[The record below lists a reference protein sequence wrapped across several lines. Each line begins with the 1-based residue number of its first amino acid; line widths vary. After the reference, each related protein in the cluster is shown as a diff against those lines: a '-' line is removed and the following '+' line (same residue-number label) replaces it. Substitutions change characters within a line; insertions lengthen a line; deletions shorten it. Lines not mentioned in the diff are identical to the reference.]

1 MHETIPKFLMP
12 YLKRAQECVASR
24 AVREIHFAGPTYQMR
39 VINVE
44 TGEDVWTF
52 LQLDPH
58 GLLADSFCGCEA
70 SADGEGCV
78 HLAAAFLTIY
88 AGHLTPMHERFESSI
103 WNVLCHLY
111 AQRIGYESDA
121 LVPEGQRSYR
131 FYTPS
136 GKKVFE
142 VVAKGDKVHKQLIEL
157 LEIRPR
163 QTEETSMKFSNL
175 SEKELSLWRQGK
187 PSHELLYTLSFWSDL
202 AKWLFIMQ
210 DRADPYEV
218 FFAYAESGLPCRLKA
233 IFPQL
238 EIEFY
243 LPERFLTQCIPAFG
257 SIRSPLVVRGAE
269 EAAIDTMHYD
279 PFKAQL
285 HITRKATPSP
295 HHDISENTPVIDLE
309 GWRYVPEEGFYARE
323 EHPVLSAS
331 VLSGDDISELF
342 RHYSALVQEYLQDYA
357 LHTHPLELSY
367 HLFFDA
373 KWNLHIQAYLFD
385 QGDLIRGHSKDFGDF
400 VFLDGEGFY
409 PIKDRDFSQ
418 IETIIPADQIGEFVS
433 DRRLWLNQQEHF
445 VTHYTSLQG
454 ELNFKVAA
462 DGSLSFFSRVS
473 LDEEAGRH
481 RDFGAWIYIAG
492 QGFYSKGGRSCGG
505 SPLRPGCYV
514 PEQNVPLFIRMM
526 YEELRHVNGFFRETC
541 PIQSVGLHVQLN
553 DVGAL
558 VISPHYELCEED
570 RHKKIHIYGEY
581 VYVEGEGFYEL
592 PSDCRLPEEYATAH
606 DIPSS
611 QVPGFLLEQWE
622 HILPFTSYVAPSLQ
636 PPQTMKLVLANL
648 QRVQKHGYEC
658 YQGELFYQTERGCI
672 NVVKLWMALAKKQ
685 RFVFA
690 EEGRIDLS
698 DKRLDWLRTWK
709 TDRVDLKAG
718 TLTLSVLDLLRL
730 YALHELRPL
739 EGTTETLRQSALLFQ
754 QLIALE
760 EREAP
765 NLEGLG
771 SELRGYQISGVRWL
785 WSLYQHRLS
794 GLLCDD
800 MGLGKTHQAMALIAS
815 IRNQE
820 SRLQEKF
827 QEKEQLEAVHEEKA
841 LGKRPLSR
849 ILIVCPTSVIYHWQ
863 EKIAAH
869 LPHESLCTY
878 YGLGRSVEQFE
889 KDGSILLTSYGLW
902 RRDHEKLRELTF
914 ELAVFDEIQI
924 AKTHTSRLYAT
935 LLDVKATMRLG
946 MSGTPIENRLREL
959 KALFDI
965 VLPSYMPNER
975 EYRELFL
982 RPIERDGD
990 DMRKSMLRTFIHP
1003 FVLRRR
1009 KEDVLQDLPEKME
1022 ETRHC
1027 ELTQQQRR
1035 LYSEVLALSRP
1046 AILQELADTHHAVPY
1061 IHIFAL
1067 LSRLKQICNHPAA
1080 YYKKPREYA
1089 HYHSGKWDLFVGLI
1103 EAARASGQKVVV
1115 FSQYLTMLDI
1125 FECYLNE
1132 QKIGYATIRGATT
1145 DRGEQIRR
1153 FNKEPACEVFLGSL
1167 QASGLGVDLTAAS
1180 VVIHY
1185 DRWWTWARE
1194 NQATDRVHRIGQK
1207 RGVQVFKLV
1216 TKGTFEERIDQII
1229 SNKGRLMEDVV
1240 GVDDQEALKRFDR
1253 EELMQ
1258 LLQDIQSEIIEEE
1271 SDEDGADL

>member
-1 MHETIPKFLMP
+1 MQERIPKFLAP
-12 YLKRAQECVASR
+12 YVRRAQECIASR
-24 AVREIHFAGPTYQMR
+24 GVHEIHFSGPTYQMR
-39 VINVE
+39 VINAE

-52 LQLDPH
+52 LQLDNH
-58 GLLADSFCGCEA
+58 GLLADSFCGCDA
-70 SADGEGCV
+70 SADGDGCI
-78 HLAAAFLTIY
+78 HLAASFLSIY

-103 WNVLCHLY
+103 WNALCRLY

-121 LVPEGQRSYR
+121 LVPEGKQIYR
-131 FYTPS
+131 YYTPS

-142 VVAKGDKVHKQLIEL
+142 IIAKSEKIHKQLIEL

-175 SEKELSLWRQGK
+175 SEKELALWRQGK
-187 PSHELLYTLSFWSDL
+187 PSHALLYALSFWSDL
-202 AKWLFIMQ
+202 AKWLFILQ
-210 DRADPYEV
+210 DQAEPYEIV
-218 FFAYAESGLPCRLKA
+218 FSYTESGMPSRLRA
-233 IFPQL
+233 LFPQL
-238 EIEFY
+238 EIEFF
-243 LPERFLTQCIPAFG
+243 LPERALINLIPALG

-269 EAAIDTMHYD
+269 EAAIEKMWYD
-279 PFKAQL
+279 PAKATL
-285 HITRKATPSP
+285 HITRKLAPAV
-295 HHDISENTPVIDLE
+295 HHEISENSPIVELE
-309 GWRYVPEEGFYARE
+309 GWRYVPYEGFYARE

-331 VLSGDDISELF
+331 ALKGDEIPELF
-342 RHYSALVQEYLQDYA
+342 SHYNALVQEYLQDFA
-357 LHTHPLELSY
+357 LHTHPINLSY

-373 KWNLHIQAYLFD
+373 KWNLHIEAYLFE
-385 QGDLIRGHSKDFGDF
+385 QGDLNKGHSKDFGEW
-400 VFLDGEGFY
+400 VFLDDEGFY
-409 PIKDRDFSQ
+409 PLKEREFP
-418 IETIIPADQIGEFVS
+418 ELKTVIPVDQVGEFVS
-433 DRRLWLNQQEHF
+433 DHRLWLNQQEQF

-454 ELNFKVAA
+454 ELAFKVAPDA
-462 DGSLSFFSRVS
+462 SLCFFSRVS

-481 RDFGAWIYIAG
+481 RDFGTWIYIVG
-492 QGFYSKGGRSCGG
+492 QGFYSKGGRSCGA
-505 SPLRPGCYV
+505 SPLRPGCVV
-514 PEQNVPLFIRMM
+514 PEQNVSLFIRMM
-526 YEELRHVNGFFRETC
+526 YEELRHVVGFFRETC
-541 PIQSVGLHVQLN
+541 PIESVGLHVHLN
-553 DVGAL
+553 EVGAL
-558 VISPHYELCEED
+558 VLSPHYEFYKED
-570 RHKKIHIYGEY
+570 RHKKIHFYGEY
-581 VYVEGEGFYEL
+581 VYVPQEGFYEL
-592 PSDCRLPEEYATAH
+592 PSDCRLPEEYATTHEIAA
-606 DIPSS
+606 P
-611 QVPGFLLEQWE
+611 QVTPFLLEEWDNIE
-622 HILPFTSYVAPSLQ
+622 PFVSYIAPALQ
-636 PPQTMKLVLANL
+636 PAETMRLVLANL
-648 QRVQKHGYEC
+648 HRVQRHGYEW
-658 YQGELFYQTERGCI
+658 YQGEVFYQTERGCI

-690 EEGRIDLS
+690 DEGRIDLS
-698 DKRLDWLRTWK
+698 DRKLDWLRAWK
-709 TDRVDLKAG
+709 ADRIDLKSG

-730 YALHELRPL
+730 HALHDLRPL
-739 EGTTETLRQSALLFQ
+739 DGDTDALRQSAALFQ

-760 EREAP
+760 ERDAP
-765 NLEGLG
+765 NLAGLG
-771 SELRGYQISGVRWL
+771 SDLRTYQVSGVRWL

-815 IRNQE
+815 IRNQANPVKP
-820 SRLQEKF
+820 S
-827 QEKEQLEAVHEEKA
+827 A
-841 LGKRPLSR
+841 SR

-863 EKIAAH
+863 EKLAAH
-869 LPHESLCTY
+869 LPGESLCTY
-878 YGLGRSVEQFE
+878 YGLGRSVEAFE
-889 KDGSILLTSYGLW
+889 KEGSILLTSYGLW

-965 VLPSYMPNER
+965 VLPSYMPSEK

-990 DMRKSMLRTFIHP
+990 EMRKHMLRKFIHP

-1027 ELTQQQRR
+1027 ELSYQQRR

-1080 YYKKPREYA
+1080 YYKKPKEYQQ
-1089 HYHSGKWDLFVGLI
+1089 YHSGKWELFVGLI

-1125 FECYLNE
+1125 FEYYFNE
-1132 QKIGYATIRGATT
+1132 QKIGFATIRGATT
-1145 DRGEQIRR
+1145 DRGDQIRR
-1153 FNKEPACEVFLGSL
+1153 FNREPDCEVFLGSL

-1229 SNKGRLMEDVV
+1229 SNKGRLMEEVV

-1253 EELMQ
+1253 DELMQ
-1258 LLQDIQSEIIEEE
+1258 LLQDIQSEIIEDIDEE
-1271 SDEDGADL
+1271 EGPGD

>member
-1 MHETIPKFLMP
+1 MQECLPKFLMP
-12 YLKRAQECVASR
+12 FLRRAQEALASR
-24 AVREIHFAGPTYQMR
+24 AVQEIHFAGPTYQMR
-39 VINVE
+39 VINTA

-52 LQLDPH
+52 LQLDNH

-70 SADGEGCV
+70 SADGEGCL
-78 HLAAAFLTIY
+78 HLAVSFLTIY
-88 AGHLTPMHERFESSI
+88 AGHLTPLHERFESSI
-103 WNVLCHLY
+103 WNVLCRLY
-111 AQRIGYESDA
+111 AQKIGYESDS
-121 LVPEGQRSYR
+121 LVPEGEQAYR
-131 FYTPS
+131 YYTPS
-136 GKKVFE
+136 GKQVFE
-142 VVAKGDKVHKQLIEL
+142 VIAKSDKVHKQLIEL

-175 SEKELSLWRQGK
+175 SEKELTLWRQGK
-187 PSHELLYTLSFWSDL
+187 PSHTLLYTLSFWSDL

-210 DRADPYEV
+210 DRSEPYEI
-218 FFAYAESGLPCRLKA
+218 FFSYADSGLPCRLRA
-233 IFPQL
+233 LFPQL
-238 EIEFY
+238 ELEFY
-243 LPERFLTQCIPAFG
+243 LPERSLPSIIPALG

-269 EAAIDTMHYD
+269 EAAIEKMEYD
-279 PFKAQL
+279 ATKATL
-285 HITRKATPSP
+285 HITRKSIP
-295 HHDISENTPVIDLE
+295 HTHHMIAADAPVIELE
-309 GWRYVPEEGFYARE
+309 GWRYVPQEGFYACE

-331 VLSGDDISELF
+331 LLKGDDIPELF
-342 RHYSALVQEYLQDYA
+342 RHYNALVQEYLQGYA
-357 LHTHPLELSY
+357 LHTHPIALSY

-373 KWNLHIQAYLFD
+373 EWNLHIQAYLFEK
-385 QGDLIRGHSKDFGDF
+385 GDLTQGNSRDFGEW

-409 PIKDRDFSQ
+409 PIKERDFPQ
-418 IETIIPADQIGEFVS
+418 LETVVSADQIGEFVS

-454 ELNFKVAA
+454 ELAYSVAP
-462 DGSLSFFSRVS
+462 DFSLLFFSRVS

-505 SPLRPGCYV
+505 SPLRPGCTV
-514 PEQNVPLFIRMM
+514 PEQNVSLFIRMM
-526 YEELRHVNGFFRETC
+526 YEELRHVVGFFRETC
-541 PIQSVGLHVQLN
+541 PIQSVGLHAQLN
-553 DVGAL
+553 EVGAL
-558 VISPHYELCEED
+558 VISPHYQLCEED
-570 RHKKIHIYGEY
+570 RYRKIHLYGEY
-581 VYVEGEGFYEL
+581 VYVQNEGFYEL
-592 PSDCRLPEEYATAH
+592 PSDCRLPEEYATTH
-606 DIPSS
+606 EIPAT
-611 QVPGFLLEQWE
+611 QVPAFLLEEWE
-622 HILPFTSYVAPSLQ
+622 QVSPFVSYVAPALQ
-636 PPQTMKLVLANL
+636 PPQTMRLVLANL

-698 DKRLDWLRTWK
+698 DRRLDWLRAWK
-709 TDRVDLKAG
+709 TDRIDLKMG
-718 TLTLSVLDLLRL
+718 TVTLSVLDLLRL
-730 YALHELRPL
+730 YALHDLRPL
-739 EGTTETLRQSALLFQ
+739 EGNTEALRQSAQLFQ

-765 NLEGLG
+765 NLAGLG
-771 SELRGYQISGVRWL
+771 SDLRGYQISGVRWL

-820 SRLQEKF
+820 SQKRQEGSAPDEKKRL
-827 QEKEQLEAVHEEKA
+827 A
-841 LGKRPLSR
+841 SR

-863 EKIAAH
+863 EKLAAH
-869 LPHESLCTY
+869 LSGELLCTY
-878 YGLGRSVEQFE
+878 YGLGRSVELFE
-889 KDGSILLTSYGLW
+889 KEGSILLTSYGLW

-965 VLPSYMPNER
+965 VLPSYMPNEK

-990 DMRKSMLRTFIHP
+990 EIRKAMLRKFIHP

-1027 ELTQQQRR
+1027 ELTHQQRR
-1035 LYSEVLALSRP
+1035 LYSEVLALARP

-1080 YYKKPREYA
+1080 YFKKPREF
-1089 HYHSGKWDLFVGLI
+1089 HQYHSGKWELFVGLI

-1125 FECYLNE
+1125 FECYLQE
-1132 QKIGYATIRGATT
+1132 KKIGYATIRGATT

-1153 FNKEPACEVFLGSL
+1153 FNRDAECEVFLGSL

-1229 SNKGRLMEDVV
+1229 NNKGKLMEDVV

-1258 LLQDIQSEIIEEE
+1258 LLQDIQSEIIEEGG
-1271 SDEDGADL
+1271 DEDGKDVSLRE

>member
-1 MHETIPKFLMP
+1 MQERLPKFLAP
-12 YLKRAQECVASR
+12 YVRRAQECIASR
-24 AVREIHFAGPTYQMR
+24 GIQEIHFSGPTYQMR
-39 VINVE
+39 LDQPEN
-44 TGEDVWTF
+44 GDDVWTF
-52 LQLDPH
+52 LQLDNH

-70 SADGEGCV
+70 SADGDGCV
-78 HLAAAFLTIY
+78 HLAASFLTIY

-103 WNVLCHLY
+103 WNALCRLY
-111 AQRIGYESDA
+111 AQKIGYESDA
-121 LVPEGQRSYR
+121 LVPEGQRTYR
-131 FYTPS
+131 YYTPS
-136 GKKVFE
+136 GKRVFE
-142 VVAKGDKVHKQLIEL
+142 VIAKSDKVHKQLMEL

-175 SEKELSLWRQGK
+175 SEKELALWRQGK
-187 PSHELLYTLSFWSDL
+187 PSHALLYTLSFWSDL

-210 DRADPYEV
+210 DRAEPYEV
-218 FFAYAESGLPCRLKA
+218 SFSYTERGLPSRLRVL
-233 IFPQL
+233 FPQL
-238 EIEFY
+238 ELEFF
-243 LPERFLTQCIPAFG
+243 LPERSLVQLIPALG

-269 EAAIDTMHYD
+269 EAAIEKMHYD
-279 PFKAQL
+279 AATGDL
-285 HITRKATPSP
+285 YIHRKAALSSHHEITENSP
-295 HHDISENTPVIDLE
+295 IIDLE
-309 GWRYVPEEGFYARE
+309 GWRYVPQEGFYACE

-331 VLSGDDISELF
+331 CLKGEDISELF
-342 RHYSALVQEYLQDYA
+342 RHYNALVQEYLQDYA
-357 LHTHPLELSY
+357 LHTHPIALSY

-373 KWNLHIQAYLFD
+373 EWNLHIQAYLFD
-385 QGDLIRGHSKDFGDF
+385 QGDLLQGHSRDFVDF
-400 VFLDGEGFY
+400 VFLDDEGFY
-409 PIKDRDFSQ
+409 PLKDREFPDL
-418 IETIIPADQIGEFVS
+418 ETVIPADQVGEFVS
-433 DRRLWLNQQEHF
+433 DHRLWLNSQDQF
-445 VTHYTSLQG
+445 ATHYTSLQG
-454 ELNFKVAA
+454 ELAYQVTSEA
-462 DGSLSFFSRVS
+462 SLCFFSRVS

-481 RDFGAWIYIAG
+481 RDFGTWIYIAG

-505 SPLRPGCYV
+505 SPLRPGCVV

-526 YEELRHVNGFFRETC
+526 YEELRHVVGFFRESC
-541 PIQSVGLHVQLN
+541 PIQSVGLHARLN
-553 DVGAL
+553 EVGAL
-558 VISPHYELCEED
+558 VISPHYEFYEED
-570 RHKKIHIYGEY
+570 RHKKIHLYGEY
-581 VYVEGEGFYEL
+581 VYVMGEGFYEL
-592 PSDCRLPEEYATAH
+592 PSDCRLPEEYATTYE
-606 DIPSS
+606 IPAT
-611 QVPGFLLEQWE
+611 QVTAFLLEEWE
-622 HILPFTSYVAPSLQ
+622 NVIPLLSYVSPALQAPQS
-636 PPQTMKLVLANL
+636 MRLVLCNL
-648 QRVQKHGYEC
+648 QRVQKHGYES
-658 YQGELFYQTERGCI
+658 YQGDVYYQTERGCVS
-672 NVVKLWMALAKKQ
+672 VVKLWMALAKKQ
-685 RFVFA
+685 RFVFT

-698 DKRLDWLRTWK
+698 EKRLDWLRVWK
-709 TDRVDLKAG
+709 ADRIDLKAG

-730 YALHELRPL
+730 HALHDLRPL
-739 EGTTETLRQSALLFQ
+739 EGNTESLTKSAALFQ

-765 NLEGLG
+765 NLTGLG
-771 SELRGYQISGVRWL
+771 SDLRTYQVSGVRWL

-820 SRLQEKF
+820 KQGTHK
-827 QEKEQLEAVHEEKA
+827 
-841 LGKRPLSR
+841 SR

-863 EKIAAH
+863 EKLAAH
-869 LPHESLCTY
+869 LTDETLCTY

-889 KDGSILLTSYGLW
+889 KGGTILLTSYGLW
-902 RRDHEKLRELTF
+902 RRDHEQLRELTF

-965 VLPSYMPNER
+965 VLPSYMPSEK

-990 DMRKSMLRTFIHP
+990 DVRKMMLRKFIHP

-1027 ELTQQQRR
+1027 ELTHQQRR

-1046 AILQELADTHHAVPY
+1046 AILQELVDAHHAVPY

-1067 LSRLKQICNHPAA
+1067 LSRLKQICNHPAS
-1080 YYKKPREYA
+1080 YFKKPKEFA
-1089 HYHSGKWDLFVGLI
+1089 QYHSGKWELFVVLI

-1125 FECYLNE
+1125 IECYLNQ
-1132 QKIGYATIRGATT
+1132 QKIGFATIRGATT
-1145 DRGEQIRR
+1145 DRGDQIRK
-1153 FNKEPACEVFLGSL
+1153 FNRDPECEVFLGSL

-1229 SNKGRLMEDVV
+1229 SSKGKLMEDVV
-1240 GVDDQEALKRFDR
+1240 GVDDQETLKRFDR

-1258 LLQDIQSEIIEEE
+1258 LLQDIQSEITEEPD
-1271 SDEDGADL
+1271 DEEKDLDVDLRD